1 MVSRMVRGKLSQ
13 AWGRWRESH
22 AELARQRRV
31 LGRAM
36 GRMSR
41 GRESAAFN
49 KWVEHVVEAVRQRCI
64 AGKETAHRMLRN
76 SLRRL
81 LDWRTAVYVAEV
93 TSPGA
98 ILHTSARVCLN
109 FKWLAPC
116 AFKERV
122 RG

>member
-1 MVSRMVRGKLSQ
+1 MQHQREQMHRVVSRVVRGELSQ

-49 KWVEHVVEAVRQRCI
+49 KWVEHVVEAVRQRGI
-64 AGKETAHRMLRN
+64 LRKVALCRN
-76 SLRRL
+76 VARAYCTVCTWHDHEGGARR
-81 LDWRTAVYVAEV
+81 R
-93 TSPGA
+93 
-98 ILHTSARVCLN
+98 
-109 FKWLAPC
+109 
-116 AFKERV
+116 
-122 RG
+122 

>member
-49 KWVEHVVEAVRQRCI
+49 KWVEHVVEAVRQRDI
-64 AGKETAHRMLRN
+64 LRKVALFMGLGFSTAPYVPGMTTKVARAAGDRAHVGECSGPELAGAAVMAYQRQGML
-76 SLRRL
+76 
-81 LDWRTAVYVAEV
+81 T
-93 TSPGA
+93 
-98 ILHTSARVCLN
+98 
-109 FKWLAPC
+109 
-116 AFKERV
+116 
-122 RG
+122 